1 MIQFYQKRDFG
12 QLVSDTFQ
20 FFKDYGKNYLK
31 NYLALNGTLLLL
43 LVALYVFSYK
53 NIFAQ
58 IFSGNTNGQSYY
70 FEHYFR
76 ENTGIMVIFGLLFL
90 FLGLAC
96 IFLIYT
102 FPVLYLKRLAETGD
116 QNISTNQLLGDLK
129 THLWKFVKFVLG
141 MFFIM
146 LPITAILM
154 TISVFLMFIIIGFF
168 LILLLFPTLA
178 NVVNFTLFH
187 YFSTDNGF
195 FTSLRYGF
203 KSQFLYSNKR
213 IKTPFWKYWASSLIM
228 YLLVQIASS
237 VILSVPILIISFSV
251 FTVPH
256 PQQNTADTMVNF
268 FNSGMGIL
276 FFVLYAI
283 SILCSFILMNLNSI
297 NTGLMYYDS
306 RLDLHR
312 NEDFA
317 EIESIGTNEI

>member
-20 FFKDYGKNYLK
+20 FFKDHGKNYFK
-31 NYLALNGTLLLL
+31 NYLALNGTLLVL
-43 LVALYVFSYK
+43 LVALYVVGYK
-53 NIFAQ
+53 SIFAQ
-58 IFSGNTNGQSYY
+58 MFSGNVNGQSYY
-70 FEHYFR
+70 FEQYFQ
-76 ENTGIMVIFGLLFL
+76 ENVGIMVVFGLLFL

-129 THLWKFVKFVLG
+129 THLWKFVKFVFG

-154 TISVFLMFIIIGFF
+154 TVSVFLMFIVIGFF

-178 NVVNFTLFH
+178 NIVNFTLFH
-187 YFSTDNGF
+187 YFNTNNGF
-195 FTSLRYGF
+195 FASLRYGF
-203 KSQFLYSNKR
+203 KAQFSYSNNR
-213 IKTPFWKYWASSLIM
+213 LKTPFWKYWASSIVIYLI
-228 YLLVQIASS
+228 VQVVSS
-237 VILSVPILIISFSV
+237 IILFIPTVIMGVSV
-251 FTVPH
+251 FTVPSDNPH
-256 PQQNTADTMVNF
+256 AAMSQF
-268 FNSGMGIL
+268 FNGGLGIL
-276 FFVLYAI
+276 FFGFYAI

-297 NTGLMYYDS
+297 NAGLMYYDS

-312 NEDFA
+312 NEDFT
-317 EIESIGTNEI
+317 EIESIGINEI